1 MGSGSTAWPR
11 SSCPNDRIES
21 DRGLEKGNIMDEN
34 NNKPLDEQNQKL
46 DLVPD
51 GNDGG
56 KAPLKRKVVIG
67 AAVALVV
74 AGLGLGGAWATG
86 AFAPKSEITKIE
98 VDSDGGKKQVSEK
111 TDQTVDWAVKIEAE
125 GVTADS
131 SPLITRYVCTDGDDK
146 GSEFYHATSAS
157 DAIEGKDSVRLTEGT
172 WEITA
177 IPIINPDGSITTPA
191 GGGEHA
197 VSGDQKGS
205 GSTEFTGETKPA
217 ENVTQDDIDKVLD
230 KVNEAVSKGDSTL
243 TGDAGKDVVN
253 KVTDNAS
260 KAPAADKEKVE
271 EKKDA
276 AADSAAK
283 AEEKKADTAKP
294 STGSGSTSSKP
305 SSGST
310 SKPSHEH
317 TWQAQYRNDPVYET
331 RTRTVVDQDAWDEQ
345 VCIGSHIVFSDG
357 AVFYDAAAAA
367 NYQESKAMA
376 GTPVS
381 YYTVDDYKT
390 VHHEAVTHQETYQ
403 VQTGTK
409 QVLTGYRCSG
419 CGATK

>member
-1 MGSGSTAWPR
+1 
-11 SSCPNDRIES
+11 
-21 DRGLEKGNIMDEN
+21 MDEN
-34 NNKPLDEQNQKL
+34 NLNTQDGQGPN
-46 DLVPD
+46 LVPD
-51 GNDGG
+51 GGDNN
-56 KAPLKRKVVIG
+56 KLPLRRKVAIG

-74 AGLGLGGAWATG
+74 AGLGLGGAWAAG
-86 AFAPKSEITKIE
+86 AFAPKSEVTKIE

-111 TDQTVDWAVKIEAE
+111 TEPTVDWAVKIEAG

-131 SPLITRYVCTDGDDK
+131 SPLITRYVCTDGADK
-146 GSEFYHATSAS
+146 GVEFYHATSAS
-157 DAIEGKDSVRLTEGT
+157 DAIKGKGGVQLTEGT

-177 IPIINPDGSITTPA
+177 IPIINPDGSITTPV
-191 GGGEHA
+191 GGGEQV
-197 VSGDQKGS
+197 VSSDKKHS
-205 GSTEFTGETKPA
+205 GNTEFTGDTKPA
-217 ENVTQDDIDKVLD
+217 GDVTQDDIDKVLD
-230 KVNEAVSKGDSTL
+230 KVNEAVSKGDGTL

-276 AADSAAK
+276 ATDSAVK
-283 AEEKKADTAKP
+283 AEDKKTDAVKP
-294 STGSGSTSSKP
+294 SAPSGSAPSKPDSKP
-305 SSGST
+305 SSGS
-310 SKPSHEH
+310 SGKPSHEH

-345 VCIGSHIVFSDG
+345 VLSGSHYQFSDG
-357 AVFYDAAAAA
+357 YVTSDDADAWAH
-367 NYQESKAMA
+367 QKATHA
-376 GTPVS
+376 S
-381 YYTVDDYKT
+381 YTVVDDYT
-390 VHHEAVTHQETYQ
+390 TIHHEAVTHQETYQ

>member
-1 MGSGSTAWPR
+1 
-11 SSCPNDRIES
+11 
-21 DRGLEKGNIMDEN
+21 MDEN
-34 NNKPLDEQNQKL
+34 DNKPQDELDQEL

-51 GNDGG
+51 GSGDGTM
-56 KAPLKRKVVIG
+56 PLKRKVAIG

-86 AFAPKSEITKIE
+86 AFTPTPESSKVEAGT
-98 VDSDGGKKQVSEK
+98 GANKKQVSDKAES
-111 TDQTVDWAVKIEAE
+111 TVDWAVKIEAE
-125 GVTADS
+125 GVTAES

-191 GGGEHA
+191 GGGEQA

-217 ENVTQDDIDKVLD
+217 GDVTQDDIDKVLD
-230 KVNEAVSKGDSTL
+230 KVNEAVSKGDGTL

-283 AEEKKADTAKP
+283 AEEKKADAVKP
-294 STGSGSTSSKP
+294 STGSGSTASKSDSKP

-317 TWQAQYRNDPVYET
+317 TWQAQYRSEPVYTTEYYT
-331 RTRTVVDQDAWDEQ
+331 IVDQEAWDEQ
-345 VCIGSHIVFSDG
+345 VRSGSHFLFSDG
-357 AVFYDAAAAA
+357 HICYDSMEAM
-367 NYQESKAMA
+367 NYQFDT
-376 GTPVS
+376 GCS
-381 YYTVDDYKT
+381 YSVVDDYKT
-390 VHHEAVTHQETYQ
+390 IHHEAVTHQGTRQ
-403 VQTGTK
+403 AQTGTK
-409 QVLTGYRCSG
+409 QVLIGYRCSG

>member
-1 MGSGSTAWPR
+1 
-11 SSCPNDRIES
+11 
-21 DRGLEKGNIMDEN
+21 MDEN
-34 NNKPLDEQNQKL
+34 KSKSQDELDQEL

-51 GNDGG
+51 GSGVDTM
-56 KAPLKRKVVIG
+56 PLKR
-67 AAVALVV
+67 AVALVV

-86 AFAPKSEITKIE
+86 AFAPKPETAKVEAGTGSN
-98 VDSDGGKKQVSEK
+98 KKQVSDKAEA
-111 TDQTVDWAVKIEAE
+111 TADWTVKIEAE

-131 SPLITRYVCTDGDDK
+131 SPLITRYVCTDGAEA
-146 GSEFYHATSAS
+146 GTEFYHATPAS
-157 DAIEGKDSVRLTEGT
+157 DAIEGKDSVRLAEGT

-191 GGGEHA
+191 GGGEQA
-197 VSGDQKGS
+197 VSGDHKSS

-230 KVNEAVSKGDSTL
+230 KVNEAVSKGDGTL

-276 AADSAAK
+276 ATDSAVK
-283 AEEKKADTAKP
+283 AEDKKTDAAKP
-294 STGSGSTSSKP
+294 STGSGSAPSKSDSKP
-305 SSGST
+305 SSGSS

-317 TWQAQYRNDPVYET
+317 TWQAQYRSEPVYTTET
-331 RTRTVVDQDAWDEQ
+331 YTVVDQEAWDEQ
-345 VCIGSHIVFSDG
+345 VRSGSHFLFSDG
-357 AVFYDAAAAA
+357 HICYDSMDAM
-367 NYQESKAMA
+367 NYQFDT
-376 GTPVS
+376 GCS
-381 YYTVDDYKT
+381 YSVVDDYKT
-390 VHHEAVTHQETYQ
+390 VHHEAVTHQETRQ

>member
-1 MGSGSTAWPR
+1 
-11 SSCPNDRIES
+11 
-21 DRGLEKGNIMDEN
+21 MDEN
-34 NNKPLDEQNQKL
+34 NLNAQDGQGPN
-46 DLVPD
+46 LVPD
-51 GNDGG
+51 GGDNN
-56 KAPLKRKVVIG
+56 KLPLRRKVAIG

-86 AFAPKSEITKIE
+86 AFAPKSEVTKIE
-98 VDSDGGKKQVSEK
+98 VDGDGGKKQVSEK
-111 TDQTVDWAVKIEAE
+111 TEPTVDWAVKIEAG

-131 SPLITRYVCTDGDDK
+131 SPLITRYVCTDGADK
-146 GSEFYHATSAS
+146 GVEFYHATSAS
-157 DAIEGKDSVRLTEGT
+157 DAIEGKGGVQLTEGT

-177 IPIINPDGSITTPA
+177 IPIINADGSITTPV
-191 GGGEHA
+191 GGGEQV
-197 VSGDQKGS
+197 VSGDKKHS
-205 GSTEFTGETKPA
+205 GNTEFTGDTKPA
-217 ENVTQDDIDKVLD
+217 GDVTQDDIDKVLD
-230 KVNEAVSKGDSTL
+230 KVNEAVSKGDGTL

-276 AADSAAK
+276 ATDSAVK
-283 AEEKKADTAKP
+283 TEDKKTDAVKP
-294 STGSGSTSSKP
+294 SAPSGSAPSKPDSKP
-305 SSGST
+305 SSGS
-310 SKPSHEH
+310 SGKPSHEH

-345 VCIGSHIVFSDG
+345 VLSGSHYQFSDG
-357 AVFYDAAAAA
+357 YVTSDDADAWAH
-367 NYQESKAMA
+367 QKATHA
-376 GTPVS
+376 S
-381 YYTVDDYKT
+381 YTVVDDYT
-390 VHHEAVTHQETYQ
+390 TIHHEAVTHQETYQ

>member
-1 MGSGSTAWPR
+1 
-11 SSCPNDRIES
+11 
-21 DRGLEKGNIMDEN
+21 MDEN
-34 NNKPLDEQNQKL
+34 NLNTQDGQGPSF
-46 DLVPD
+46 VPD
-51 GNDGG
+51 GGDGN
-56 KAPLKRKVVIG
+56 KLPLRRKVAIG

-74 AGLGLGGAWATG
+74 AGLGLGGAWAAG
-86 AFAPKSEITKIE
+86 AFAPKSEVTKIE

-111 TDQTVDWAVKIEAE
+111 TEPTVDWAVKIEAG

-131 SPLITRYVCTDGDDK
+131 SPLITRYACTDGADE
-146 GSEFYHATSAS
+146 GVEFYHATSAS
-157 DAIEGKDSVRLTEGT
+157 DAIEGKDSVQLTEGT

-177 IPIINPDGSITTPA
+177 IPIINADGSITTPA
-191 GGGEHA
+191 GGGEQA
-197 VSGDQKGS
+197 VSGASKDS
-205 GSTEFTGETKPA
+205 GNTEFTGNTKPA

-230 KVNEAVSKGDSTL
+230 KVNEAVSKGDGTL

-271 EKKDA
+271 EKKDVA
-276 AADSAAK
+276 TDSAV
-283 AEEKKADTAKP
+283 KADDKKTDAAKP
-294 STGSGSTSSKP
+294 STGSGSAPSKSDSKP
-305 SSGST
+305 SSGSS

-357 AVFYDAAAAA
+357 AIFYDAAAAA

>member
-1 MGSGSTAWPR
+1 
-11 SSCPNDRIES
+11 
-21 DRGLEKGNIMDEN
+21 MDEN
-34 NNKPLDEQNQKL
+34 NSKPQDELNQDL

-51 GNDGG
+51 GSDNG
-56 KAPLKRKVVIG
+56 KAPLKRKVAIG

-86 AFAPKSEITKIE
+86 AFTPKPEAAKVEAGTGSN
-98 VDSDGGKKQVSEK
+98 KKQVSDKAEP
-111 TDQTVDWAVKIEAE
+111 TVDWTVRIEAE

-131 SPLITRYVCTDGDDK
+131 SPLITRYVCTDGTEA
-146 GSEFYHATSAS
+146 GTEFYHATPAS
-157 DAIEGKDSVRLTEGT
+157 DAIEGKDSVRLAEGT

-177 IPIINPDGSITTPA
+177 IPIINQDGSITTPS
-191 GGGEHA
+191 GGGEQA
-197 VSGDQKGS
+197 VPGDHKGS
-205 GSTEFTGETKPA
+205 GSTDFTGETKPA
-217 ENVTQDDIDKVLD
+217 GDVTQDDIDKVLD
-230 KVNEAVSKGDSTL
+230 KVNEAVSKGDGTL

-276 AADSAAK
+276 ATDSAAK
-283 AEEKKADTAKP
+283 AEEKKADAVKP
-294 STGSGSTSSKP
+294 STGSNSAPSKSDSKP

-317 TWQAQYRNDPVYET
+317 TWQAQYRSEPVYTTET
-331 RTRTVVDQDAWDEQ
+331 YTVVDQEAWDEQ
-345 VCIGSHIVFSDG
+345 VRSGSHFLFSDG
-357 AVFYDAAAAA
+357 HICYDSMDAM
-367 NYQESKAMA
+367 NYQFDT
-376 GTPVS
+376 GCS
-381 YYTVDDYKT
+381 YSVVDDYKT
-390 VHHEAVTHQETYQ
+390 VHHEAVTHQETRQ

>member
-1 MGSGSTAWPR
+1 
-11 SSCPNDRIES
+11 
-21 DRGLEKGNIMDEN
+21 MDEK
-34 NNKPLDEQNQKL
+34 NNKLRDELDQEL

-51 GNDGG
+51 GSGDGTM
-56 KAPLKRKVVIG
+56 PLKRKVAIG
-67 AAVALVV
+67 AVVALVV

-86 AFAPKSEITKIE
+86 AFTPKPETAKVEAGTGSN
-98 VDSDGGKKQVSEK
+98 KKQVSDKAEP
-111 TDQTVDWAVKIEAE
+111 TVDWTVKIEAE

-131 SPLITRYVCTDGDDK
+131 SPLITRYVCTDGADE
-146 GSEFYHATSAS
+146 GVEFYHATAAS

-177 IPIINPDGSITTPA
+177 IPIINPDGSITTPS
-191 GGGEHA
+191 GGVEQT
-197 VSGDQKGS
+197 VPGDHKGS

-217 ENVTQDDIDKVLD
+217 GDVTQDDIDKVLD
-230 KVNEAVSKGDSTL
+230 KVNEAVSKGDGTL

-271 EKKDA
+271 EEKDA
-276 AADSAAK
+276 ATDSAAK
-283 AEEKKADTAKP
+283 AEEKKADAVKP
-294 STGSGSTSSKP
+294 STGSGSTASKSDSKP

-317 TWQAQYRNDPVYET
+317 TWQTQYRTEPVYTTET
-331 RTRTVVDQDAWDEQ
+331 YTIVDQDAWEEQ
-345 VCIGSHIVFSDG
+345 VRVGSHFLFSDG
-357 AVFYDAAAAA
+357 HICYDSMEAM
-367 NYQESKAMA
+367 NYQFDT
-376 GTPVS
+376 GCS
-381 YYTVDDYKT
+381 YSVVDDYKT
-390 VHHEAVTHQETYQ
+390 IRHEAVTHQGTRQ

>member
-1 MGSGSTAWPR
+1 
-11 SSCPNDRIES
+11 
-21 DRGLEKGNIMDEN
+21 MDEN
-34 NNKPLDEQNQKL
+34 NSKPEDELNQDL

-51 GNDGG
+51 GGDGG
-56 KAPLKRKVVIG
+56 TMPLKRKVAIG

-86 AFAPKSEITKIE
+86 AFTPKPETAKVEAGAGSN
-98 VDSDGGKKQVSEK
+98 KKQVSDKAEP
-111 TDQTVDWAVKIEAE
+111 TVDWTVKIEAE

-131 SPLITRYVCTDGDDK
+131 SPLITRYVCTDGAEA
-146 GSEFYHATSAS
+146 GTEFYHATPAS
-157 DAIEGKDSVRLTEGT
+157 DAIEGKDSVRLTGGT

-177 IPIINPDGSITTPA
+177 IPIINPDGSITTPS
-191 GGGEHA
+191 GGGEQT
-197 VSGDQKGS
+197 VPGDHKGS

-217 ENVTQDDIDKVLD
+217 GDVTQDDIDKVLD
-230 KVNEAVSKGDSTL
+230 KVNEAVSKGDGTL

-276 AADSAAK
+276 ATDSAAK
-283 AEEKKADTAKP
+283 AEEKKADAVKP
-294 STGSGSTSSKP
+294 STGSNSAPSKSDSKP

-317 TWQAQYRNDPVYET
+317 TWQAQYRSEPVYTTET
-331 RTRTVVDQDAWDEQ
+331 YTIVDQEAWEEQ
-345 VCIGSHIVFSDG
+345 VLIGSHYQFSDG
-357 AVFYDAAAAA
+357 YITSDDADAWAH
-367 NYQESKAMA
+367 QKATHA
-376 GTPVS
+376 S
-381 YYTVDDYKT
+381 YTVIDDYKT
-390 VHHEAVTHQETYQ
+390 VRHEAVTHQGTRQ

>member
-1 MGSGSTAWPR
+1 
-11 SSCPNDRIES
+11 
-21 DRGLEKGNIMDEN
+21 MDEN
-34 NNKPLDEQNQKL
+34 NLNNQDDQGQDL
-46 DLVPD
+46 NLVPD
-51 GNDGG
+51 GGG
-56 KAPLKRKVVIG
+56 SGKMPLKRKVAIG
-67 AAVALVV
+67 ATVALVV

-98 VDSDGGKKQVSEK
+98 ADGDSGKKQVSEK
-111 TDQTVDWAVKIEAE
+111 TEPAVDWTVKIEAE

-131 SPLITRYVCTDGDDK
+131 SPLITRYVCTDGTDE
-146 GSEFYHATSAS
+146 GVEFYHATSAS
-157 DAIEGKDSVRLTEGT
+157 DAIEGRDSVQLTEGT

-191 GGGEHA
+191 GGGEQA
-197 VSGDQKGS
+197 VSGASKDS

-217 ENVTQDDIDKVLD
+217 GDVTQDDIDKVFD
-230 KVNEAVSKGDSTL
+230 KVNEAVSKGDGTL

-260 KAPAADKEKVE
+260 KAPAADKDKVE

-276 AADSAAK
+276 ATDSAVK
-283 AEEKKADTAKP
+283 AEDKKADVAKP
-294 STGSGSTSSKP
+294 STGSGSAPSKSDSKP
-305 SSGST
+305 SSGS
-310 SKPSHEH
+310 SNKPSHEH

-331 RTRTVVDQDAWDEQ
+331 RTRTVVDQDAWDET
-345 VCIGSHIVFSDG
+345 VNANYDEFRFSDG
-357 AVFYDAAAAA
+357 YVTTSLADAINHQDSTGCSYSIYTPQVTIHHDAV
-367 NYQESKAMA
+367 K
-376 GTPVS
+376 
-381 YYTVDDYKT
+381 
-390 VHHEAVTHQETYQ
+390 HEEQYQ

>member
-1 MGSGSTAWPR
+1 
-11 SSCPNDRIES
+11 
-21 DRGLEKGNIMDEN
+21 MDEN
-34 NNKPLDEQNQKL
+34 NNKPQDELDQDL

-51 GNDGG
+51 GGG
-56 KAPLKRKVVIG
+56 GTMPLKRKVAIG
-67 AAVALVV
+67 AAVVLVV
-74 AGLGLGGAWATG
+74 AGLALGGAWATG
-86 AFAPKSEITKIE
+86 AFTPKPETSKVEAGTG
-98 VDSDGGKKQVSEK
+98 SNKKQVSDKAEAS
-111 TDQTVDWAVKIEAE
+111 VDWTVKIEAE
-125 GVTADS
+125 GVTSDS
-131 SPLITRYVCTDGDDK
+131 SPLITRYVCTDGAEE
-146 GSEFYHATSAS
+146 GAEFYHATPAS

-177 IPIINPDGSITTPA
+177 IPIINQDGSITTPS
-191 GGGEHA
+191 GGGEQA
-197 VSGDQKGS
+197 VPGNHKGS
-205 GSTEFTGETKPA
+205 GSTDFTGETKPA
-217 ENVTQDDIDKVLD
+217 GDVTQDDIDKVLD
-230 KVNEAVSKGDSTL
+230 KVNDAISKGDGTL

-276 AADSAAK
+276 ATDSAAK
-283 AEEKKADTAKP
+283 AEEKKADAVKP
-294 STGSGSTSSKP
+294 STGSSSAPSKP
-305 SSGST
+305 DSKPLSGST

-317 TWQAQYRNDPVYET
+317 TWQAQYRSEPVYET

>member
-1 MGSGSTAWPR
+1 
-11 SSCPNDRIES
+11 
-21 DRGLEKGNIMDEN
+21 MDEN
-34 NNKPLDEQNQKL
+34 KSKSQDELDQEL

-51 GNDGG
+51 GSGVDTM
-56 KAPLKRKVVIG
+56 PLKRKVAIG

-86 AFAPKSEITKIE
+86 AFAPKPETAKAEAGTGSN
-98 VDSDGGKKQVSEK
+98 KKQVSDKAEA
-111 TDQTVDWAVKIEAE
+111 TADWTVKIEAE

-131 SPLITRYVCTDGDDK
+131 SPLITRYVCTDGAEA
-146 GSEFYHATSAS
+146 GTEFYHATPAS
-157 DAIEGKDSVRLTEGT
+157 DAIEGKDSVRLAEGT

-191 GGGEHA
+191 GGGEQA
-197 VSGDQKGS
+197 VSGDHKSS

-230 KVNEAVSKGDSTL
+230 KVNEAVSKGDGTL

-276 AADSAAK
+276 ATDSAVK
-283 AEEKKADTAKP
+283 AEDKKTDAAKP
-294 STGSGSTSSKP
+294 STGSGSAPSKSDSKP
-305 SSGST
+305 SSGSS

-317 TWQAQYRNDPVYET
+317 TWQAQYRSEPVYTTET
-331 RTRTVVDQDAWDEQ
+331 YTVVDQEAWDEQ
-345 VCIGSHIVFSDG
+345 VRSGSHFLFSDG
-357 AVFYDAAAAA
+357 HICYDSMDAM
-367 NYQESKAMA
+367 NYQFDT
-376 GTPVS
+376 GCS
-381 YYTVDDYKT
+381 YSVVDDYKT
-390 VHHEAVTHQETYQ
+390 VHHEAVTHQETRQ

>member
-1 MGSGSTAWPR
+1 
-11 SSCPNDRIES
+11 
-21 DRGLEKGNIMDEN
+21 MDEN
-34 NNKPLDEQNQKL
+34 NLNTQDGQGPN
-46 DLVPD
+46 LVPD
-51 GNDGG
+51 SGDGN
-56 KAPLKRKVVIG
+56 KWPLKRKVAIG
-67 AAVALVV
+67 ATVALVV

-86 AFAPKSEITKIE
+86 AFTPRPETSKVEAGT
-98 VDSDGGKKQVSEK
+98 GANKKQVSDKAEA
-111 TDQTVDWAVKIEAE
+111 TVDWAVKIEAG

-131 SPLITRYVCTDGDDK
+131 SPLITRYVCTDGADK
-146 GSEFYHATSAS
+146 GVEFYHATSAS
-157 DAIEGKDSVRLTEGT
+157 DAIEGKGGVQLTEGT

-191 GGGEHA
+191 GGGEQV
-197 VSGDQKGS
+197 VSGDKKHS
-205 GSTEFTGETKPA
+205 GNTEFTGDTKPA
-217 ENVTQDDIDKVLD
+217 GDVTQDDIDKVLD
-230 KVNEAVSKGDSTL
+230 KVNEAVSKGDGTL

-276 AADSAAK
+276 ATDSAVK
-283 AEEKKADTAKP
+283 TEDKKTDAVKP
-294 STGSGSTSSKP
+294 SAPSGSAPSKPDSKP
-305 SSGST
+305 SSGS
-310 SKPSHEH
+310 SGKPSHEH
-317 TWQAQYRNDPVYET
+317 TWQAQYRTEPVYTTEYY
-331 RTRTVVDQDAWDEQ
+331 TVVDQEAWDEQ

-367 NYQESKAMA
+367 NYQESKALA

-381 YYTVDDYKT
+381 YHTVDDYKT
-390 VHHEAVTHQETYQ
+390 IHHEAVTHQGTRQ

>member
-1 MGSGSTAWPR
+1 
-11 SSCPNDRIES
+11 
-21 DRGLEKGNIMDEN
+21 MDEN
-34 NNKPLDEQNQKL
+34 NSKPQDEQNQEL

-56 KAPLKRKVVIG
+56 KSPLKRKVAIG

-86 AFAPKSEITKIE
+86 AFAPKPETAKVEAGTGSN
-98 VDSDGGKKQVSEK
+98 KKQVSDKAEP
-111 TDQTVDWAVKIEAE
+111 TVDWTVKIEAE

-131 SPLITRYVCTDGDDK
+131 SPLITRYVCIDGADE
-146 GSEFYHATSAS
+146 GAEFYHATPAS

-177 IPIINPDGSITTPA
+177 IPIINPDGSITTPS
-191 GGGEHA
+191 GGGEQA
-197 VSGDQKGS
+197 VSGDHKNT

-217 ENVTQDDIDKVLD
+217 GDVTQDDIDKVLD
-230 KVNEAVSKGDSTL
+230 KVNEAVSKGDGTL
-243 TGDAGKDVVN
+243 TGGAGKDVVN

-276 AADSAAK
+276 ATDSAAK
-283 AEEKKADTAKP
+283 AEEKKADAVKP
-294 STGSGSTSSKP
+294 STGSNSAPSKPDSKP

-317 TWQAQYRNDPVYET
+317 TWLGQYRNDPVYET

-345 VCIGSHIVFSDG
+345 VLSGSHAVCSDG
-357 AVFYDAAAAA
+357 SVFYDNAALAA
-367 NYQESKAMA
+367 YCKKMAMA

-381 YYTVDDYKT
+381 YYTVDDYTT

-403 VQTGTK
+403 VQTGVK

>member
-1 MGSGSTAWPR
+1 
-11 SSCPNDRIES
+11 
-21 DRGLEKGNIMDEN
+21 MDEN
-34 NNKPLDEQNQKL
+34 NLNAQDDQGQDLN
-46 DLVPD
+46 LVPD
-51 GNDGG
+51 GGG
-56 KAPLKRKVVIG
+56 SGKMPLKRKVAIG
-67 AAVALVV
+67 ATVALVV
-74 AGLGLGGAWATG
+74 AGLGGAWVTG

-98 VDSDGGKKQVSEK
+98 ANGDSGKKRISEK
-111 TDQTVDWAVKIEAE
+111 TEPAVDWTVKIEAE

-131 SPLITRYVCTDGDDK
+131 SPLITRYVCIDGAEK
-146 GSEFYHATSAS
+146 GIEFYHATSAS
-157 DAIEGKDSVRLTEGT
+157 DAIEGKGSIQLTEGT

-191 GGGEHA
+191 GGGEQA
-197 VSGDQKGS
+197 VSGESKDS

-217 ENVTQDDIDKVLD
+217 GDVTQDDIDKVLD
-230 KVNEAVSKGDSTL
+230 KVNEAVSKGDGTL

-276 AADSAAK
+276 AADSAVK
-283 AEEKKADTAKP
+283 AEDKKTDAAKP
-294 STGSGSTSSKP
+294 STGSGSAPSKSDSKP
-305 SSGST
+305 SSGSS

-331 RTRTVVDQDAWDEQ
+331 RTRTVVDQDAWDET
-345 VCIGSHIVFSDG
+345 VNANYDEFRFSDG
-357 AVFYDAAAAA
+357 YVTTSLADAI
-367 NYQESKAMA
+367 NHQDSTGCSYSIY
-376 GTPVS
+376 TPQV
-381 YYTVDDYKT
+381 TI
-390 VHHEAVTHQETYQ
+390 HHDAVTHEEQYQ

>member
-1 MGSGSTAWPR
+1 
-11 SSCPNDRIES
+11 
-21 DRGLEKGNIMDEN
+21 MDEN
-34 NNKPLDEQNQKL
+34 NLNAQDGQGPN
-46 DLVPD
+46 LVPD
-51 GNDGG
+51 GGDNN
-56 KAPLKRKVVIG
+56 KLPLRRKVAIG

-74 AGLGLGGAWATG
+74 AGLGLGGAWAAG
-86 AFAPKSEITKIE
+86 AFAPKSEVTKIE
-98 VDSDGGKKQVSEK
+98 VDSDDGKKQVSEK

-125 GVTADS
+125 RVTADS
-131 SPLITRYVCTDGDDK
+131 SPLITRYVCTDGTDE
-146 GSEFYHATSAS
+146 GVEFYHATSAS
-157 DAIEGKDSVRLTEGT
+157 DAIEGKDSVQLTEGT

-177 IPIINPDGSITTPA
+177 IPIINPDGSITTPV
-191 GGGEHA
+191 GGGEQA
-197 VSGDQKGS
+197 VSGASKDS
-205 GSTEFTGETKPA
+205 GNTEFIGDTKPA
-217 ENVTQDDIDKVLD
+217 GDVTQDDIDKVLD
-230 KVNEAVSKGDSTL
+230 KVNEAVSKGDGTL

-276 AADSAAK
+276 ATDSAVK
-283 AEEKKADTAKP
+283 AEDKKTDAAKP
-294 STGSGSTSSKP
+294 STGSGSAPSKSDSKP
-305 SSGST
+305 SSVSSG
-310 SKPSHEH
+310 KPSHEH

-331 RTRTVVDQDAWDEQ
+331 RTRTVVDRDAWDEQ
-345 VCIGSHIVFSDG
+345 VLSGSHAVCSDG
-357 AVFYDAAAAA
+357 SVFYDNAALAA
-367 NYQESKAMA
+367 YCKKMAMA

-381 YYTVDDYKT
+381 YYTVDDFTT

>member
-1 MGSGSTAWPR
+1 M
-11 SSCPNDRIES
+11 ND
-21 DRGLEKGNIMDEN
+21 
-34 NNKPLDEQNQKL
+34 
-46 DLVPD
+46 
-51 GNDGG
+51 
-56 KAPLKRKVVIG
+56 
-67 AAVALVV
+67 
-74 AGLGLGGAWATG
+74 
-86 AFAPKSEITKIE
+86 
-98 VDSDGGKKQVSEK
+98 
-111 TDQTVDWAVKIEAE
+111 
-125 GVTADS
+125 
-131 SPLITRYVCTDGDDK
+131 
-146 GSEFYHATSAS
+146 
-157 DAIEGKDSVRLTEGT
+157 
-172 WEITA
+172 
-177 IPIINPDGSITTPA
+177 
-191 GGGEHA
+191 
-197 VSGDQKGS
+197 
-205 GSTEFTGETKPA
+205 
-217 ENVTQDDIDKVLD
+217 
-230 KVNEAVSKGDSTL
+230 AVSKGDSTL

-260 KAPAADKEKVE
+260 KAPAADKVKVE

-294 STGSGSTSSKP
+294 STGSGSAPSKSDSKP
-305 SSGST
+305 SSGSS

-345 VCIGSHIVFSDG
+345 VLSGSHAVCSDG
-357 AVFYDAAAAA
+357 SVFYDNAALAA
-367 NYQESKAMA
+367 YCKKMAMA

-381 YYTVDDYKT
+381 YYTVDDYTT

>member
-1 MGSGSTAWPR
+1 
-11 SSCPNDRIES
+11 
-21 DRGLEKGNIMDEN
+21 MDEN
-34 NNKPLDEQNQKL
+34 NFNNQDDQGQ
-46 DLVPD
+46 DLNLIPD
-51 GNDGG
+51 AGG
-56 KAPLKRKVVIG
+56 SGKMPLKRKVAIG
-67 AAVALVV
+67 ATVALVV

-98 VDSDGGKKQVSEK
+98 ADGDSGKKQVSEK
-111 TDQTVDWAVKIEAE
+111 TEPAVDWTVKIEAE

-131 SPLITRYVCTDGDDK
+131 SPLITRYVCTDGADK
-146 GSEFYHATSAS
+146 GVEFFHATSAP
-157 DAIEGKDSVRLTEGT
+157 DAIEGKDSVQLTEGT

-191 GGGEHA
+191 GGGEQA
-197 VSGDQKGS
+197 VSGESKGS

-217 ENVTQDDIDKVLD
+217 GDVTQDDIDRVLD
-230 KVNEAVSKGDSTL
+230 KVNEAVSKGDGTL

-276 AADSAAK
+276 ATDSAVK
-283 AEEKKADTAKP
+283 AEDKKADAAKP
-294 STGSGSTSSKP
+294 STGSGSAPSKSDSKP
-305 SSGST
+305 SSGS
-310 SKPSHEH
+310 SNKPSHEH
-317 TWQAQYRNDPVYET
+317 TWQAQYRSDPVYET
-331 RTRTVVDQDAWDEQ
+331 RTRTVVDQDAWDET
-345 VCIGSHIVFSDG
+345 VNANYDEFRFSDG
-357 AVFYDAAAAA
+357 YVTTSLADAI
-367 NYQESKAMA
+367 NHQDITGCSYSIY
-376 GTPVS
+376 TPQV
-381 YYTVDDYKT
+381 TI
-390 VHHEAVTHQETYQ
+390 HHEAVTHQETYQ

>member
-1 MGSGSTAWPR
+1 
-11 SSCPNDRIES
+11 
-21 DRGLEKGNIMDEN
+21 MDEN
-34 NNKPLDEQNQKL
+34 NLNTQEGQGPNP
-46 DLVPD
+46 VPD
-51 GNDGG
+51 GGDGN
-56 KAPLKRKVVIG
+56 KMPLKRKVAIG
-67 AAVALVV
+67 ATVALVV

-98 VDSDGGKKQVSEK
+98 ADSGNNKKQVSEK
-111 TDQTVDWAVKIEAE
+111 TDQTVDWTVKIEAE

-131 SPLITRYVCTDGDDK
+131 SPLITRFVCTDGADK
-146 GSEFYHATSAS
+146 GVDFYHATSAS

-191 GGGEHA
+191 GGGEQA

-230 KVNEAVSKGDSTL
+230 KVNEAVSKGDGTL

-276 AADSAAK
+276 VTDSAVK
-283 AEEKKADTAKP
+283 AEDKKTDAAKP
-294 STGSGSTSSKP
+294 STGSGSAPSKSDSKP
-305 SSGST
+305 SSGS
-310 SKPSHEH
+310 SNKPSHEH

-345 VCIGSHIVFSDG
+345 VLSGSHYQFSDG
-357 AVFYDAAAAA
+357 YVTSDDADAWAH
-367 NYQESKAMA
+367 QKATHA
-376 GTPVS
+376 S
-381 YYTVDDYKT
+381 YTVIDDYT
-390 VHHEAVTHQETYQ
+390 TIHHEAITHQETYQ

>member
-1 MGSGSTAWPR
+1 
-11 SSCPNDRIES
+11 
-21 DRGLEKGNIMDEN
+21 MDEN
-34 NNKPLDEQNQKL
+34 KSKPEDELNQDL

-51 GNDGG
+51 GGDGG
-56 KAPLKRKVVIG
+56 TMPLKRKVAIG

-86 AFAPKSEITKIE
+86 AFAPKPETAKVEAGTGSN
-98 VDSDGGKKQVSEK
+98 KKQVSDKAEP
-111 TDQTVDWAVKIEAE
+111 TVDWTVKIEAE

-131 SPLITRYVCTDGDDK
+131 SPLITRYVCTDGAEA
-146 GSEFYHATSAS
+146 GTEFYHATPAS

-177 IPIINPDGSITTPA
+177 IPIINPDGSITTPS
-191 GGGEHA
+191 GGGEQT
-197 VSGDQKGS
+197 VPGDHKGS

-217 ENVTQDDIDKVLD
+217 GDVTQDDIDKVLD
-230 KVNEAVSKGDSTL
+230 KVNEAVSKGDGTL

-276 AADSAAK
+276 ATDSAAK
-283 AEEKKADTAKP
+283 AEEKKADAVKP
-294 STGSGSTSSKP
+294 PTGSNSAPSKSDSKP

-317 TWQAQYRNDPVYET
+317 TWQAQYRTEPVYTTET
-331 RTRTVVDQDAWDEQ
+331 YTIVDQDAWEEQ
-345 VCIGSHIVFSDG
+345 VRIGSHFLFSDG
-357 AVFYDAAAAA
+357 HICYDSMEAM
-367 NYQESKAMA
+367 NYQFDT
-376 GTPVS
+376 GCS
-381 YYTVDDYKT
+381 YSVVDDYKT
-390 VHHEAVTHQETYQ
+390 IRHEAVTHQGTRQ

>member
-1 MGSGSTAWPR
+1 
-11 SSCPNDRIES
+11 
-21 DRGLEKGNIMDEN
+21 MDEN
-34 NNKPLDEQNQKL
+34 DNKPQDELDQELN
-46 DLVPD
+46 LVPD
-51 GNDGG
+51 GDDGG
-56 KAPLKRKVVIG
+56 TMPLKRKVAIG

-86 AFAPKSEITKIE
+86 AFTPTPESSKVEAGT
-98 VDSDGGKKQVSEK
+98 GANKKQVSDKAES
-111 TDQTVDWAVKIEAE
+111 TVDWTVKIEAE

-131 SPLITRYVCTDGDDK
+131 SPLITRYVCTDGAEA
-146 GSEFYHATSAS
+146 GTEFYHATPAS

-191 GGGEHA
+191 GGGEQA
-197 VSGDQKGS
+197 VPGDHKGS
-205 GSTEFTGETKPA
+205 GCTDFTGETKPA
-217 ENVTQDDIDKVLD
+217 GDVTQDDIDGVLD
-230 KVNEAVSKGDSTL
+230 KVNDAISKGDGTL

-276 AADSAAK
+276 ATDSAAK
-283 AEEKKADTAKP
+283 AEEKKADAVKP
-294 STGSGSTSSKP
+294 STGSSSAPSKSDSKP

-317 TWQAQYRNDPVYET
+317 TWQAQYRSEPVYTTET
-331 RTRTVVDQDAWDEQ
+331 YTVVDQEAWDEQ
-345 VCIGSHIVFSDG
+345 VRSGSHFLFSDG
-357 AVFYDAAAAA
+357 HICYDSMDAM
-367 NYQESKAMA
+367 NYQFDT
-376 GTPVS
+376 GCS
-381 YYTVDDYKT
+381 YSVVDDYKT
-390 VHHEAVTHQETYQ
+390 VHHEAVTHQETRQ

-419 CGATK
+419 CGASK

>member
-1 MGSGSTAWPR
+1 
-11 SSCPNDRIES
+11 
-21 DRGLEKGNIMDEN
+21 MDEN
-34 NNKPLDEQNQKL
+34 NLNTQDGQGPNF
-46 DLVPD
+46 VPD
-51 GNDGG
+51 GSGDGTM
-56 KAPLKRKVVIG
+56 PLKRKVAIG

-86 AFAPKSEITKIE
+86 AFTPKPETAKVEAGTGSN
-98 VDSDGGKKQVSEK
+98 KKQVSDKAEP
-111 TDQTVDWAVKIEAE
+111 TVDWTVKIEAE

-131 SPLITRYVCTDGDDK
+131 SPLITRYVCTDGADE
-146 GSEFYHATSAS
+146 GVEFYHATAAS
-157 DAIEGKDSVRLTEGT
+157 DTIEGKDSVRLTEGT

-191 GGGEHA
+191 GGGEQA

-276 AADSAAK
+276 ATDSAAK

-294 STGSGSTSSKP
+294 STGSGSAPSKSDSKP
-305 SSGST
+305 SSGSS

-331 RTRTVVDQDAWDEQ
+331 RTRTVVDQAAWDET
-345 VCIGSHIVFSDG
+345 VSAGYDEFRFSDG
-357 AVFYDAAAAA
+357 YVTTSLTDAI
-367 NYQESKAMA
+367 NHQDSTGCSYSIY
-376 GTPVS
+376 TPQV
-381 YYTVDDYKT
+381 T
-390 VHHEAVTHQETYQ
+390 VHHDAVTHQEQYQ

>member
-1 MGSGSTAWPR
+1 
-11 SSCPNDRIES
+11 
-21 DRGLEKGNIMDEN
+21 MDEN
-34 NNKPLDEQNQKL
+34 NLNTQDGQGPN
-46 DLVPD
+46 LVPD
-51 GNDGG
+51 GSDGN
-56 KAPLKRKVVIG
+56 KLPLKRKVAIG
-67 AAVALVV
+67 ATVALVV

-191 GGGEHA
+191 GGGEQA

-217 ENVTQDDIDKVLD
+217 GDVTQDDIDKVLD

-283 AEEKKADTAKP
+283 AEEKKADAVKP
-294 STGSGSTSSKP
+294 STGSGSTASKSDSKP

-331 RTRTVVDQDAWDEQ
+331 RTRTVVDQAAWDEQ

>member
-1 MGSGSTAWPR
+1 
-11 SSCPNDRIES
+11 
-21 DRGLEKGNIMDEN
+21 MDEN
-34 NNKPLDEQNQKL
+34 NSKPQDELNQDL

-51 GNDGG
+51 GGDGSTM
-56 KAPLKRKVVIG
+56 PLKRKVAIG

-111 TDQTVDWAVKIEAE
+111 TDQTVDWAAKIQAE

-191 GGGEHA
+191 GGGEQA

-217 ENVTQDDIDKVLD
+217 ENITQDDIDKVLD

-294 STGSGSTSSKP
+294 STGSGSAPSKSDSKP
-305 SSGST
+305 SSSSS

-317 TWQAQYRNDPVYET
+317 TWQAQYRSEPVYTTEYYT
-331 RTRTVVDQDAWDEQ
+331 IVDQEAWDEQ
-345 VCIGSHIVFSDG
+345 VRSGSHFLFSDG
-357 AVFYDAAAAA
+357 HICYDSMEAM
-367 NYQESKAMA
+367 NYQFDT
-376 GTPVS
+376 GCS
-381 YYTVDDYKT
+381 YSVVDDYKT
-390 VHHEAVTHQETYQ
+390 IHHEAVTHQGTRQ

>member
-1 MGSGSTAWPR
+1 
-11 SSCPNDRIES
+11 
-21 DRGLEKGNIMDEN
+21 MDEN
-34 NNKPLDEQNQKL
+34 NLNTQDGQGPN
-46 DLVPD
+46 LVPGSGD
-51 GNDGG
+51 GN
-56 KAPLKRKVVIG
+56 KWPLKRKVAIG
-67 AAVALVV
+67 ATVALVV

-86 AFAPKSEITKIE
+86 AFTPRPETSKVEAGTAAN
-98 VDSDGGKKQVSEK
+98 KKQVSDKAEA
-111 TDQTVDWAVKIEAE
+111 TVDWAVKIEAG
-125 GVTADS
+125 GVNADS
-131 SPLITRYVCTDGDDK
+131 SPLITRYVCTDGADK
-146 GSEFYHATSAS
+146 GVEFYHATSAS
-157 DAIEGKDSVRLTEGT
+157 DAIEGKGGVQLTEGT

-191 GGGEHA
+191 GGGEQA
-197 VSGDQKGS
+197 VSGDNKHS
-205 GSTEFTGETKPA
+205 GSTEFTGDTKPA
-217 ENVTQDDIDKVLD
+217 GDVTQDDIDKVLN
-230 KVNEAVSKGDSTL
+230 KVNEAVSKGDGTL

-260 KAPAADKEKVE
+260 KAPAADKDKVE

-276 AADSAAK
+276 ATDSAVK
-283 AEEKKADTAKP
+283 TEDKKTDAVKP
-294 STGSGSTSSKP
+294 SAPSGSAPSKPDSKP
-305 SSGST
+305 SSGS
-310 SKPSHEH
+310 SGKPSHEH

-345 VCIGSHIVFSDG
+345 VLSGSHAVCSDG
-357 AVFYDAAAAA
+357 SVFYDNAALAA
-367 NYQESKAMA
+367 YCKKMAMA

-381 YYTVDDYKT
+381 YYTVDDYTT

>member
-1 MGSGSTAWPR
+1 
-11 SSCPNDRIES
+11 
-21 DRGLEKGNIMDEN
+21 MDEN
-34 NNKPLDEQNQKL
+34 NFNNQDDQGQ
-46 DLVPD
+46 DLNLIPD
-51 GNDGG
+51 GGG
-56 KAPLKRKVVIG
+56 SGKMPLKRKVAIG
-67 AAVALVV
+67 ATVALVV

-98 VDSDGGKKQVSEK
+98 ADGDSGKKQVSEK
-111 TDQTVDWAVKIEAE
+111 TEPAVDWTVKIEAE

-146 GSEFYHATSAS
+146 GVEFYHATSAS
-157 DAIEGKDSVRLTEGT
+157 DAIEGKDSVQLTEGT
-172 WEITA
+172 WEISA

-191 GGGEHA
+191 GGGEKA
-197 VSGDQKGS
+197 VSGESKDS

-217 ENVTQDDIDKVLD
+217 GDVTQDDIDKVLD
-230 KVNEAVSKGDSTL
+230 KVNEAVSKGDGTL

-276 AADSAAK
+276 ATDSAVK
-283 AEEKKADTAKP
+283 AEDKKTDAAKP
-294 STGSGSTSSKP
+294 STGSGSAPSKSDSKP
-305 SSGST
+305 SSGSS

-317 TWQAQYRNDPVYET
+317 TWQAQYRSDPVYET
-331 RTRTVVDQDAWDEQ
+331 RTRTVVDQDAWDET
-345 VCIGSHIVFSDG
+345 VNANYDEFRFSDG
-357 AVFYDAAAAA
+357 YVTTSLVDAI
-367 NYQESKAMA
+367 NHQDITGCSYSLY
-376 GTPVS
+376 TPQV
-381 YYTVDDYKT
+381 TI
-390 VHHEAVTHQETYQ
+390 HHEAVTHQETYQ

>member
-1 MGSGSTAWPR
+1 
-11 SSCPNDRIES
+11 
-21 DRGLEKGNIMDEN
+21 MDEN
-34 NNKPLDEQNQKL
+34 NSKPQDELNQDL
-46 DLVPD
+46 DLIPD
-51 GNDGG
+51 GSGG
-56 KAPLKRKVVIG
+56 GTMPLKRKVAIG

-86 AFAPKSEITKIE
+86 AFTPTPESSKVEAGT
-98 VDSDGGKKQVSEK
+98 GANKKQVSDKAES
-111 TDQTVDWAVKIEAE
+111 TVDWTVKIEAE

-131 SPLITRYVCTDGDDK
+131 SPLITRYVCTDGTEA
-146 GSEFYHATSAS
+146 GTEFYHATPAS
-157 DAIEGKDSVRLTEGT
+157 DAIEGKDSVRLAEGT

-177 IPIINPDGSITTPA
+177 IPIINQDGSITTPS
-191 GGGEHA
+191 GGGEQA
-197 VSGDQKGS
+197 VSGDHKNTGT
-205 GSTEFTGETKPA
+205 TEFTGETKPA
-217 ENVTQDDIDKVLD
+217 GDVTQDDIDKVLD
-230 KVNEAVSKGDSTL
+230 KVNEAVSKGDGTL

-276 AADSAAK
+276 ATDSAAK
-283 AEEKKADTAKP
+283 AEEKKADAVKP
-294 STGSGSTSSKP
+294 STGSNSAPSKSDSKP

-317 TWQAQYRNDPVYET
+317 TWQAQYRSEPVYTTET
-331 RTRTVVDQDAWDEQ
+331 YTIVDQKAWDEQ
-345 VCIGSHIVFSDG
+345 VRSGSHYLFSDG
-357 AVFYDAAAAA
+357 AVFYDDYQAA
-367 NYQESKAMA
+367 NYQESKALS

-381 YYTVDDYKT
+381 YTLVDDYKT
-390 VHHEAVTHQETYQ
+390 IHHEAVTHQETRQ

>member
-1 MGSGSTAWPR
+1 
-11 SSCPNDRIES
+11 
-21 DRGLEKGNIMDEN
+21 MDEN
-34 NNKPLDEQNQKL
+34 NLNAQDGQGPN
-46 DLVPD
+46 LVPD
-51 GNDGG
+51 GDDGA
-56 KAPLKRKVVIG
+56 KKSLKRKVAIG

-86 AFAPKSEITKIE
+86 AFAPESEVTKIE

-131 SPLITRYVCTDGDDK
+131 SPLITRYVCTDGADE
-146 GSEFYHATSAS
+146 GVEFYHATSAS
-157 DAIEGKDSVRLTEGT
+157 DAIEGKDSVQLTEGT

-191 GGGEHA
+191 GGGEQA
-197 VSGDQKGS
+197 VSGESKDS

-217 ENVTQDDIDKVLD
+217 ENVTQEDIDKVLD
-230 KVNEAVSKGDSTL
+230 KVNEAVSKGDGTL

-276 AADSAAK
+276 ATDSAVK
-283 AEEKKADTAKP
+283 AEVEKADTAKP
-294 STGSGSTSSKP
+294 STGSGSAPSKSDSKP
-305 SSGST
+305 SSGS
-310 SKPSHEH
+310 SNKPSHEH
-317 TWQAQYRNDPVYET
+317 TWQAQYRSDPVYET
-331 RTRTVVDQDAWDEQ
+331 RTRTVVDQEAWDEQ
-345 VCIGSHIVFSDG
+345 VRSGSHFLFSDG
-357 AVFYDAAAAA
+357 HICYDSMEAM
-367 NYQESKAMA
+367 NYQFDT
-376 GTPVS
+376 GCS
-381 YYTVDDYKT
+381 YSVVDDYKT

>member
-1 MGSGSTAWPR
+1 
-11 SSCPNDRIES
+11 
-21 DRGLEKGNIMDEN
+21 MDEN
-34 NNKPLDEQNQKL
+34 NLNAQDGQGPN
-46 DLVPD
+46 LVPD
-51 GNDGG
+51 GDDGA
-56 KAPLKRKVVIG
+56 KKSLKRKVAIG

-86 AFAPKSEITKIE
+86 AFAPESEVTKIE

-131 SPLITRYVCTDGDDK
+131 SPLITRYVCTDGADE
-146 GSEFYHATSAS
+146 GVEFYHATSAS
-157 DAIEGKDSVRLTEGT
+157 DAIEGKDSVQLTEGT

-191 GGGEHA
+191 GGEQA
-197 VSGDQKGS
+197 VSDDQKDS
-205 GSTEFTGETKPA
+205 GSTEFAGDTKPA

-230 KVNEAVSKGDSTL
+230 KVNEAVSKGDGTL

-276 AADSAAK
+276 ATDSAVK
-283 AEEKKADTAKP
+283 ADDKKADAVKP
-294 STGSGSTSSKP
+294 STGSGSAPSKSDSKP
-305 SSGST
+305 SSGS
-310 SKPSHEH
+310 SNKPSHEH
-317 TWQAQYRNDPVYET
+317 TWQAQYRSDPVYET
-331 RTRTVVDQDAWDEQ
+331 RTRTVVDQEAWDEQ
-345 VCIGSHIVFSDG
+345 VRSGSHFLFSDG
-357 AVFYDAAAAA
+357 HICYDSMEAM
-367 NYQESKAMA
+367 NYQFDT
-376 GTPVS
+376 GCS
-381 YYTVDDYKT
+381 YSVVDDYKT

>member
-1 MGSGSTAWPR
+1 
-11 SSCPNDRIES
+11 
-21 DRGLEKGNIMDEN
+21 MDEN
-34 NNKPLDEQNQKL
+34 NLNAQDGQGPN
-46 DLVPD
+46 LVPD
-51 GNDGG
+51 GDDGA
-56 KAPLKRKVVIG
+56 KKSLKRKVAIG

-86 AFAPKSEITKIE
+86 AFAPESEVTKIE

-131 SPLITRYVCTDGDDK
+131 SPLITRYVCTDGADE
-146 GSEFYHATSAS
+146 GVEFYHATSAS
-157 DAIEGKDSVRLTEGT
+157 DAIEGKDSVQLTEGT

-191 GGGEHA
+191 GGGEQA
-197 VSGDQKGS
+197 VSGESKDS

-217 ENVTQDDIDKVLD
+217 ENVTQEDIDKVLD

-276 AADSAAK
+276 AADSAVK
-283 AEEKKADTAKP
+283 AEDKKTDAAKP
-294 STGSGSTSSKP
+294 STGSGSAPSKSDSKP
-305 SSGST
+305 SSGS
-310 SKPSHEH
+310 SGKPSHEH
-317 TWQAQYRNDPVYET
+317 TWQAQYRSDPVYET
-331 RTRTVVDQDAWDEQ
+331 RTRTVVDQEAWDEQ
-345 VCIGSHIVFSDG
+345 VRSGSHFLFSDG
-357 AVFYDAAAAA
+357 HICYDSMEAM
-367 NYQESKAMA
+367 NYQFDT
-376 GTPVS
+376 GCS
-381 YYTVDDYKT
+381 YSVVDDYKT